1 MRSRPSRIGQS
12 GSNALRRVVEVI
24 NIGWDSVDHMRILLI
39 GASGMVGSR
48 VAAEL
53 RGRGH
58 EVTGVTRSGTD
69 GTVVGDAADR
79 KRIAE
84 LAAGHDALVVAI
96 SAPRDNPD
104 PEGPVLAAGQ
114 AVLDAA
120 RDAGVRRIV
129 IVGGAGSLEVAP
141 GVRLIDTPEFP
152 DAYKPPAL
160 AHAKLLE
167 VIRDQAGDLEW
178 TYISPAPE
186 IAPGERT
193 GRYRRGGDRLLED
206 ARSIS
211 AEDYAVAL
219 ADELERGEAIG
230 ARIGVAY

>member
-1 MRSRPSRIGQS
+1 MIGGRI
-12 GSNALRRVVEVI
+12 
-24 NIGWDSVDHMRILLI
+24 
-39 GASGMVGSR
+39 
-48 VAAEL
+48 AAEA
-53 RGRGH
+53 RARGH

-69 GTVVGDAADR
+69 GTAVADATDR
-79 KRIAE
+79 KALAG
-84 LAAGHDALVVAI
+84 LAAGHDAIVMAI
-96 SAPRDNPD
+96 SPPRDGSD

-114 AVLDAA
+114 AVLEAA
-120 RDAGVRRIV
+120 RDSGVRRIV

-141 GVRLIDTPEFP
+141 GVRLIDMPEFP
-152 DAYKPPAL
+152 EIYKPEAA

-167 VIRDQAGDLEW
+167 DIRARAGDLEW

-193 GRYRRGGDRLLED
+193 GRYRRGGDRLLD
-206 ARSIS
+206 NAASIS

-219 ADELERGEAIG
+219 VDELERREAVG